1 MKTLLTT
8 TSSVSMLASGVAMV
22 AVCGCNKTISFGI
35 ELI

>member
-8 TSSVSMLASGVAMV
+8 ASVSMLMSGVAMG

-35 ELI
+35 EWI